1 MKRHYLFLFLLLL
14 GVSCKKNN
22 KKDDDSAKL
31 YTVVFSTTGFTQ
43 STEMV
48 NSIQTAKTV
57 AVSGAD
63 PVSGVDHIYY
73 VVSKA
78 SGNKEFVKIIHQERG
93 QTPDFGTITD
103 NLPPGR
109 YDIGFL
115 ASGDVLNLENNR
127 SLQLALPAQE
137 NLYYVNMQVD
147 VSGQLNREIVL
158 PRIVSQIEIQLED
171 VVPNNVNSLH
181 ISFEGVDDGESG
193 VLKTLDV
200 PTGDADNLGL
210 DIVRPITNAEKGQK
224 LTLKYYVPFLSVNSN
239 IKVNFEV
246 KDAAGNTL
254 IDYTVSNVGLTQ
266 AKRTILKGTLFDKV
280 DGAEIVIHDT
290 PWESNPIV
298 EF

>member
-1 MKRHYLFLFLLLL
+1 MKRHYLLLFLLIF
-14 GVSCKKNN
+14 GISCKKNS
-22 KKDDDSAKL
+22 KKDIDSAKL

-48 NSIQTAKTV
+48 NAIQGGKSV

-63 PVSGVDHIYY
+63 PASGVDHIYY

-78 SGNKEFVKIIHQERG
+78 TGDKEFVKIIHQVRG
-93 QTPDFGTITD
+93 QTADFGIITD
-103 NLPPGR
+103 NLPSGR
-109 YDIGFL
+109 YNIGFL
-115 ASGDVLNLENNR
+115 ASGEALNLENNR
-127 SLQLALPAQE
+127 SLQLALPVQE

-147 VSGQLNREIVL
+147 VSGQLNREILL

-200 PTGDADNLGL
+200 PTGDADNSGL
-210 DIVRPITNAEKGQK
+210 YIVRPITNAEKGQK
-224 LTLKYYVPFLSVNSN
+224 LTLKYYVPFLSVNSA

-246 KDAAGNTL
+246 RDATGNTL

-266 AKRTILKGTLFDKV
+266 AKRTILKGSLFDKV
-280 DGAEIVIHDT
+280 DGAEIIIHDT
-290 PWESNPIV
+290 PWENNPVI

>member
-1 MKRHYLFLFLLLL
+1 MKTHYIFIFLLIFSF
-14 GVSCKKNN
+14 SCKKDG
-22 KKDDDSAKL
+22 KKDADPAKL
-31 YTVVFSTTGFTQ
+31 YTLTFSTTGFTQ

-48 NSIQTAKTV
+48 NAIQGGKSV

-78 SGNKEFVKIIHQERG
+78 TGDKEFVKIIHQVRG
-93 QTPDFGTITD
+93 QSPDFGIITD
-103 NLPPGR
+103 NLPAGR
-109 YDIGFL
+109 YNIGFL
-115 ASGDVLNLENNR
+115 ASGEILSIEDSR

-147 VSGQLNREIVL
+147 VSGQLNREILL
-158 PRIVSQIEIQLED
+158 PRIVSQIEIQLGD
-171 VVPNNVNSLH
+171 VVPNNVNSLR

-200 PTGDADNLGL
+200 PTGDADISGL
-210 DIVRPITNAEKGQK
+210 NIVRPIINVEKGQK
-224 LTLKYYVPFLSVNSN
+224 LTLKYYVPFLSVNST

-246 KDAAGNTL
+246 EDATGNTL

-266 AKRTILKGTLFDKV
+266 AKKTILKGTLFDKV
-280 DGAEIVIHDT
+280 DGAEIIIHDA
-290 PWESNPIV
+290 PWENNPII